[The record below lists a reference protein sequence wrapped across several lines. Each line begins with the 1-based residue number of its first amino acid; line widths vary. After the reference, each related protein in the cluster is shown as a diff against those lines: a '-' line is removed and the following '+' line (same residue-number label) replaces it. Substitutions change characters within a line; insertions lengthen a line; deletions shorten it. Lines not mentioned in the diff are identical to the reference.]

1 MRCALVIFISL
12 LSCEGVIAQE
22 PLDWIKQ
29 LRGGYAGVKDYTATF
44 RRQEMVRGELRPNE
58 AIFLKFREPM
68 QVYMKVLDGP
78 SKGREAIYV
87 GGRDG
92 NRVLVHEPGGISSH
106 FTVLLATDS
115 PYVMERNRHT
125 AEEIGIGYMTELI
138 TSNFERAGRAGDLEV
153 RDLGTQTED
162 GRTLRVFEGILP
174 SNPTKNYYGY
184 RATVA
189 IDEEWKLPVA
199 VKVYDWDDKLVE
211 NYHYS
216 DIRVNVGLSDK
227 DFDPAN
233 PDYNFPN
240 IRIRR

>member
-1 MRCALVIFISL
+1 
-12 LSCEGVIAQE
+12 
-22 PLDWIKQ
+22 
-29 LRGGYAGVKDYTATF
+29 
-44 RRQEMVRGELRPNE
+44 
-58 AIFLKFREPM
+58 
-68 QVYMKVLDGP
+68 
-78 SKGREAIYV
+78 
-87 GGRDG
+87 
-92 NRVLVHEPGGISSH
+92 
-106 FTVLLATDS
+106 
-115 PYVMERNRHT
+115 
-125 AEEIGIGYMTELI
+125 MTELI

-153 RDLGTQTED
+153 RDLGRQTED
-162 GRTLRVFEGILP
+162 GRTLRMFEGILP
-174 SNPTKNYYGY
+174 SNPAKKYYGY

>member
-125 AEEIGIGYMTELI
+125 AEEMGSVI
-138 TSNFERAGRAGDLEV
+138 
-153 RDLGTQTED
+153 
-162 GRTLRVFEGILP
+162 
-174 SNPTKNYYGY
+174 
-184 RATVA
+184 
-189 IDEEWKLPVA
+189 
-199 VKVYDWDDKLVE
+199 
-211 NYHYS
+211 
-216 DIRVNVGLSDK
+216 
-227 DFDPAN
+227 
-233 PDYNFPN
+233 
-240 IRIRR
+240 